1 MYKNFA
7 KLRFCLLSIKTAHN
21 KIAVCKLYAIMQL
34 LTEVRVLKILIL
46 SCFTG
51 EGHNSAAKAVAARL
65 EIDGH
70 EAVIADPVAFSS
82 DKAQHFI
89 SSFYNNMIRKRP
101 SAFGLLY
108 KAGAIYTSTKLP
120 SPVYYANSSYSEA
133 LGKYITEN
141 NFDAVVC
148 THLYGMEAMTAVR
161 KHNPDSV
168 PCFGV
173 LTDYTCIP
181 FMKDTKLDIYFA
193 PCSSVAKELSDC
205 GIPKEAIITTGIPV
219 NPAFSHHTPKQEAR
233 RMLELP
239 EDKHIILIMTGGI
252 GCENMLELCKETHSH
267 KDDDTLILVLV
278 GHNNSLADSI
288 AENFGENNGIITV
301 PFTDKVALYMNA
313 ADVLMSKSGG
323 LSSTEAAVANIPF
336 IIVNAIPGCESKN
349 AAYFE
354 AEGMAINTHSNKE
367 AAQNALSLIHDPAR
381 CAEICRRQR
390 LVINSSAAKDI
401 VERITAYEGLK
412 LNKSQGLNK

>member
-1 MYKNFA
+1 M
-7 KLRFCLLSIKTAHN
+7 
-21 KIAVCKLYAIMQL
+21 
-34 LTEVRVLKILIL
+34 KILIL

-51 EGHNSAAKAVAARL
+51 EGHNSAAKAIAARL
-65 EIDGH
+65 ETEGH

-120 SPVYYANSSYSEA
+120 SPIYYANSSYSEA
-133 LGKYITEN
+133 LGRYITKN

-148 THLYGMEAMTAVR
+148 THLYGMEAMTAIR

-181 FMKDTKLDIYFA
+181 FMKDTKLDMYFA
-193 PCSSVAKELSDC
+193 PCDSTANELSEC
-205 GIPKEAIITTGIPV
+205 GIPKERIVTTGIPV
-219 NPAFSHHTPKQEAR
+219 NPAFLHRTPKTEAR
-233 RMLELP
+233 RMLNLP
-239 EDKHIILIMTGGI
+239 EDEHIILIMTGGI
-252 GCENMLELCKETHSH
+252 GCENMLELCKEVHSL
-267 KDDDTLILVLV
+267 KDDDTSILVLV

-288 AENFGENNGIITV
+288 AENFDSDSKITAV
-301 PFTDKVALYMNA
+301 PFTDKVALYMNS
-313 ADVLMSKSGG
+313 ADVLLSKSGG
-323 LSSTEAAVANIPF
+323 LSSTEAAVANIPY

-354 AEGMAINTHSNKE
+354 AEGMAINTHSSKE
-367 AAQNALSLIHDPAR
+367 AAKSAISLIYDPAR
-381 CAEICRRQR
+381 CAELCRRQR

-401 VERITAYEGLK
+401 VERITSYEGFQPDRSEQF
-412 LNKSQGLNK
+412 NK